1 MSRKE
6 NEQNKDL
13 DTLVKDLKQLQI
25 QVNIVKRQIENL
37 RSERNGKESTTSNRK
52 KTLKVGDTVVV
63 MGSYR
68 NRKGVTG
75 KVVKIT
81 PAQIQLRPDSGKD
94 KFQIYKQNV
103 KLI

>member
-25 QVNIVKRQIENL
+25 QVNIVKRQIKNL